1 MSESISTG
9 RTSLVEGIMDQTLR
23 MVNDADAAAANKRV
37 QQLRTQKPTFSETD
51 MVEHLIKQKAIQ
63 AGTVG
68 AVTAGASIIPGLG
81 TLAAFTLGAA
91 TDVGV
96 TLRLQSELVL
106 EIAAARGHTLTSD
119 ERRRA
124 IMIVTGVNLGTERLV
139 NQASRR
145 LAQEAAERFAGRA
158 AVKAVPFVGVAVS
171 AGANV
176 LTTYIVGRR
185 ADAYFRLGPDGME
198 DFSTSL
204 RALTGMDER
213 QLVDWLGE
221 VMTLFGAAVAGG
233 ARRLGTATG
242 RAARAAA
249 GGLGAGANAAQRRVR
264 ALATRRRSSAATS
277 DDQPTDE
284 PADPQ
289 GEE

>member
-106 EIAAARGHTLTSD
+106 EIAAARGHTLTAD

-124 IMIVTGVNLGTERLV
+124 IMIVTGVNLGAERLV

-185 ADAYFRLGPDGME
+185 ADAYFRLGPEGME

-204 RALTGMDER
+204 RALSGMDER

-221 VMTLFGAAVAGG
+221 VMTMFGAAVAGG
-233 ARRLGTATG
+233 ARRLGAATG

-249 GGLGAGANAAQRRVR
+249 GGLGAGASAAQRRVR
-264 ALATRRRSSAATS
+264 TFAARRRSSAPTP

-284 PADPQ
+284 PADQ
-289 GEE
+289 RGEE

>member
-106 EIAAARGHTLTSD
+106 EIAAARGHTLTAD

-124 IMIVTGVNLGTERLV
+124 IMIVTGVNLGAERLV

-185 ADAYFRLGPDGME
+185 ADAYFRLGPDAVGDWSE
-198 DFSTSL
+198 SF
-204 RALTGMDER
+204 RAVTGVDER
-213 QLVDWLGE
+213 KLVGWLGD
-221 VMTLFGAAVAGG
+221 VMADVGRAVSGGAQRVGAATGDAVRRAGDAVA
-233 ARRLGTATG
+233 ARFGRRPRLG
-242 RAARAAA
+242 
-249 GGLGAGANAAQRRVR
+249 
-264 ALATRRRSSAATS
+264 
-277 DDQPTDE
+277 D
-284 PADPQ
+284 
-289 GEE
+289 GE